1 MSNKLISLMISS
13 SITGLIN
20 NKEQVETGFN
30 SFEGL
35 VFGREF
41 ANFAA
46 IDVK

>member
-1 MSNKLISLMISS
+1 MISS

-20 NKEQVETGFN
+20 NEEQVETVFN
-30 SFEGL
+30 GFEGL